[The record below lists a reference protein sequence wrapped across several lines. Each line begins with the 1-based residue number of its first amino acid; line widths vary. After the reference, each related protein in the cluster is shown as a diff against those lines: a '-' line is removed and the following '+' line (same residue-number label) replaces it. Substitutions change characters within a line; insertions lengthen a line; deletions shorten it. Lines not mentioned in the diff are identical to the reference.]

1 MHYKEVLHK
10 RLELSRSLTSFDMR
24 EYHTEQT
31 YLLEKHIKYL
41 EETPFEDVVLSSDD
55 AFQLDQIKFLYDSCE
70 VV

>member
-1 MHYKEVLHK
+1 MK
-10 RLELSRSLTSFDMR
+10 

-31 YLLEKHIKYL
+31 LLLEKHIKYL
-41 EETPFEDVVLSSDD
+41 EETPFEDAVLNSDD